1 MRVFVDTSAWFAAV
15 NGNDIQHERA
25 KSALGGQT
33 ELLTSTL
40 VLAETWRLL
49 HQKLLGQAAETF
61 WRIIRQGAAE
71 LEPVIAADME
81 AAWLIGQRYPDQD
94 FSLTDRT
101 SFAIMERL
109 QVLDVATFDRDFSV
123 YRFGG
128 NKSGAFRLVG

>member
-15 NGNDIQHERA
+15 NGNDIQHARA
-25 KSALGGQT
+25 KAALGGQA

-40 VLAETWRLL
+40 LLAETWRLL
-49 HQKLLGQAAETF
+49 HQKLHWQAAENF
-61 WRIIRQGAAE
+61 WRIIRQGAAG

-101 SFAIMERL
+101 SFAMMERL
-109 QVLDVATFDRDFSV
+109 QVMDVATFDRDFAI
-123 YRFGG
+123 YRHGG

>member
-25 KSALGGQT
+25 KAALSGQA

-40 VLAETWRLL
+40 VLGETWRLL
-49 HQKLLGQAAETF
+49 HQKLHWQAAEAF

-71 LEPVIAADME
+71 LETVIAADME

-101 SFAIMERL
+101 SFAMMERL
-109 QVLDVATFDRDFSV
+109 QVLDVATFDKDFAI

-128 NKSGAFRLVG
+128 NRSGAFRLVE